1 MAINK
6 QVVIKLDILQTKLDS
21 VIQSVE
27 NLDFDLADG
36 LDQSNI
42 ATFRNARIE
51 FLNCG
56 KRCERYEF

>member
-42 ATFRNARIE
+42 VYDLQECSDRVFELRQAVRT
-51 FLNCG
+51 L
-56 KRCERYEF
+56 